1 MTENEAIERIKYR
14 MHTVEQVVG
23 ESGMEDLEMA
33 VKALEKIQQYR
44 ADCTVEEYRET
55 VRKIKSDKVL
65 EKHGSEAQED
75 IIAKEGFP
83 MKIELEIP
91 KEFEIDYK
99 FDKFDDFF
107 NRVLIDM
114 RNEGLCGEHEHKVA
128 KMFIKSFKNSSI
140 VSY

>member
-1 MTENEAIERIKYR
+1 MTDDEAIERIKYR
-14 MHTVEQVVG
+14 MHTVEQVAG
-23 ESGMEDLEMA
+23 EGGMEDLEMA
-33 VKALEKIQQYR
+33 IKALEEIKQYR
-44 ADCTVEEYRET
+44 AIGTVEECREA

-65 EKHGSEAQED
+65 EKHGSEAQE
-75 IIAKEGFP
+75 GFS

-107 NRVLIDM
+107 NRVLLDM